1 MTIEV
6 EVNEEE
12 FTNLLRVFLEG
23 KTTQVRIEQPAESPK
38 PYVPVQSQTQ
48 KEKGKVEKAETKKEP
63 EVEVETTAESEED
76 CFGNYDPNDPA
87 CKECGVARKC
97 KKETA
102 LRQKE
107 KEKAETVEEAEE
119 AEEEEEVGEKPA
131 GTKKG
136 MPKVNLSAVPT
147 LKEAVK
153 AILKA
158 GITAEEDVIATLEA
172 QKDNLPFDLPDN
184 WKIKVKRLMLLLT

>member
-12 FTNLLRVFLEG
+12 FTNLLKVFLEG
-23 KTTQVRIEQPAESPK
+23 KTTQVRTEQPAEPPK
-38 PYVPVQSQTQ
+38 PYTPIQPQ
-48 KEKGKVEKAETKKEP
+48 KEKEKVEKAETEKEP
-63 EVEVETTAESEED
+63 EVEIETTAESEED

-87 CKECGVARKC
+87 CKECGVAREC

-107 KEKAETVEEAEE
+107 KETPEEPETK
-119 AEEEEEVGEKPA
+119 EEESEEESAK
-131 GTKKG
+131 TKG
-136 MPKVNLSAVPT
+136 LPKVNLSAVPT

-158 GITAEEDVIATLEA
+158 GITAEDDVIAVLEE